1 MISSM
6 YRLASSIDL
15 EDHFKDMIWI
25 LSGHT
30 ENINRF
36 DQFSKLRLQNI
47 YVMEEDKMKKHKT
60 KRMFQLNLVMI
71 AYLSTSFSSIVYAQT
86 AKPDQGVEQVAP
98 SSQAKQRKVEQR
110 QGPSQDSEVQ
120 EKADSKP
127 KESLVDQSEIIK
139 KVQSFY
145 AEAQDFQ
152 ADFKQIYTY
161 KIYGRKK
168 ISTGKVFFKKPAR
181 MRWDYE
187 VPTPRVFIAD
197 GQTLWVY
204 EPEEAQV
211 FKRELSSAQLP
222 VALRF
227 MQGKARLD
235 QEFKLHSMQAKDK
248 GVVELSLKPK
258 SAQVDFK
265 TLKLRVRTSNGEVLA
280 SILVDA
286 TGNLNEISFVAV
298 KVNQGLPNEG
308 FSFTPPK
315 GVRVIDENNKP

>member
-1 MISSM
+1 M
-6 YRLASSIDL
+6 
-15 EDHFKDMIWI
+15 EDHFEDIIWI
-25 LSGHT
+25 LNGHT
-30 ENINRF
+30 KNINRF
-36 DQFSKLRLQNI
+36 DRFSKLRLQNI
-47 YVMEEDKMKKHKT
+47 YVMEEDKMKKQMI
-60 KRMFQLNLVMI
+60 KRMFQLNLVII
-71 AYLSTSFSSIVYAQT
+71 AHLSISFSSLVYAQT
-86 AKPDQGVEQVAP
+86 TKPDQGIEQVVP
-98 SSQAKQRKVEQR
+98 SSLSKPGKVEPKQEPV
-110 QGPSQDSEVQ
+110 QKPEVQ
-120 EKADSKP
+120 QKADSKP
-127 KESLVDQSEIIK
+127 KKLLIDQSEIIE

-145 AEAQDFQ
+145 AKAQDFQ

-168 ISTGKVFFKKPAR
+168 LSTGKVFFKKPAR

-211 FKRELSSAQLP
+211 FKRDLSSAQLP

-235 QEFKLHSMQAKDK
+235 QEFKLHSMQATDK
-248 GVVELSLKPK
+248 EVVELSLKPK

-265 TLKLRVRTSNGEVLA
+265 TLKLRVKTSTGEVLA
-280 SILVDA
+280 STLVDA